1 MDLQNPRERPYRLPI
16 FFNSTGG
23 SLAQSYAIGRL
34 LRERKMMAS
43 VGATIPEDC
52 RTGNAMD
59 ASCRAIVR
67 SMPALKAQLR
77 LTGAICH
84 SACVYALIG
93 GSVRQI
99 PEGALLGVH
108 APIRP
113 SSRAATDDQ
122 FHAAR
127 RRYAV
132 QMGVDPE
139 LVELADKTPH
149 VNLRILTRDE
159 IVRFQIETQ
168 RR

>member
-1 MDLQNPRERPYRLPI
+1 MPRSERR
-16 FFNSTGG
+16 
-23 SLAQSYAIGRL
+23 
-34 LRERKMMAS
+34 
-43 VGATIPEDC
+43 
-52 RTGNAMD
+52 
-59 ASCRAIVR
+59 VR
-67 SMPALKAQLR
+67 WHVEL
-77 LTGAICH
+77 
-84 SACVYALIG
+84 VD
-93 GSVRQI
+93 V
-99 PEGALLGVH
+99 VH